1 MKNSYDQLDA
11 WFEQHPKGS
20 HSDFL
25 ADYPQS
31 TISYWSFRRRRKNPS
46 AKINKK
52 VEKETRPY
60 NRTASTVYTTP
71 WQIPMEDID
80 NKSKMEILKEFTDQL
95 NVQFKLHLQLT
106 EVFLVGNSKRVLEVR
121 RYNR

>member
-1 MKNSYDQLDA
+1 MKNSYDQLDS
-11 WFEQHPKGS
+11 WLEQNPQES
-20 HSDFL
+20 YSDFME
-25 ADYPQS
+25 DYPQS
-31 TISYWSFRRRRKNPS
+31 TISYWSFRRRRKSPRV
-46 AKINKK
+46 KTNKK
-52 VEKETRPY
+52 AVKETRPY

-80 NKSKMEILKEFTDQL
+80 NKSKTEVLQEFVQQL

-106 EVFLVGNSKRVLEVR
+106 EVFLVGNGKRVLEVR